1 MCINMYGAICRHPGT
16 LKGCDFGHLVCL
28 MLGLVWLLMLGDL
41 SPLYQATYDVVG
53 WGGCL
58 GLGLGSLLELPGIAP
73 PGMVALEMTECLLVL
88 GKLLFCT
95 QGIGRGVEGPLCQ
108 RCLA

>member
-1 MCINMYGAICRHPGT
+1 M
-16 LKGCDFGHLVCL
+16 
-28 MLGLVWLLMLGDL
+28 
-41 SPLYQATYDVVG
+41 G

-58 GLGLGSLLELPGIAP
+58 GLGLGGLLELPEIAP

-95 QGIGRGVEGPLCQ
+95 QGIGRGTPTLYSCDNDIIFT
-108 RCLA
+108 LK